1 MMKFLKEIKFTK
13 INDVSLIKSLINDL
27 VKSCLSCKVHK
38 KHYKTVKNH
47 NILKVAYLSEP
58 KQLTTNN

>member
-27 VKSCLSCKVHK
+27 VKSCLSCKVHN
-38 KHYKTVKNH
+38 KHYKMVNNYNT
-47 NILKVAYLSEP
+47 LKVIYLSEP
-58 KQLTTNN
+58 K